1 MLFISFQPSVIA
13 CQCIFPLFL
22 GVSMGCFDFVINN
35 RRHFF
40 KFERASDVT
49 ENYA

>member
-1 MLFISFQPSVIA
+1 MPFISFQQSLIA
-13 CQCIFPLFL
+13 CQCIFSPF

-40 KFERASDVT
+40 KFERASDAA